1 MRKSTLLRRLW
12 SNSKPT
18 TDTSIRTSSCRSI
31 QSLGSTKSSPRTSPK
46 HRMELPVSPRRL
58 LHNGNTTETD
68 FETTT
73 ASLDNSDSAFSN
85 SRSHFTESTSS
96 DVQKKFV
103 GLSETCNE
111 DENMNRTSDEHILKN
126 SQTQTLGTTNVNVI
140 SNVQLSK
147 TTLDIIYNQVLKDVK
162 DAVPNVIN
170 VNTLTV
176 TPEPRR
182 INVQQVPSFYLKNS
196 EEVAANPK
204 HDQILKYMMSNVGTG
219 SSYSKPTEVPQIAV
233 PRFSAYPRTISM
245 EVNTSSADSTDR
257 ESDTISL
264 VDSLDDPSPTHTEL
278 SVNRHD
284 DKPVRGSISSLLPDN
299 SDKKE
304 RKSTNKAFFVP
315 IETDVELLE
324 KAVSEHLPEKVRER
338 LSKRQMELKSKAT
351 SPRSDSNY
359 VSSSDSH
366 RFHIVVGDSSG
377 NDGGNVKQKK
387 RNKSFL
393 PSIQTTR
400 KIRIDSRDRRSTRKT
415 ANSSSKTKTQ
425 ARTPK
430 LSSLYTTKNEYHYD
444 AAPNRIYHKT
454 ELNNVNKRIE
464 ILEIMECIDVT
475 PERYTQQ
482 AKTKSR
488 IPVLVNPR
496 LPRLNQHKPA
506 FLEVQEVRIEDPK
519 IDQLIANILI
529 DTLNKVEDPDDDTSK
544 TSVAS
549 KAPEDEKKPNK
560 YNHGNKYKQKF
571 EVIPEEFLQ
580 SSTESNNNEA
590 TGKVE
595 AGDKEE
601 AKSDLYKG
609 KAALALVKDDNLT
622 TIPQGWIT
630 FYMLQKSQ
638 GSPDSTSDEGI
649 PTSKNYQNL

>member
-12 SNSKPT
+12 SNSKPP
-18 TDTSIRTSSCRSI
+18 TDTSIRTTSYRST
-31 QSLGSTKSSPRTSPK
+31 QSLGSTRSSPRTSPK

-58 LHNGNTTETD
+58 QNGNTTETD

-85 SRSHFTESTSS
+85 SRSQFTESTSS
-96 DVQKKFV
+96 DMQKVV

-111 DENMNRTSDEHILKN
+111 DENRNRTSDEHILKN

-147 TTLDIIYNQVLKDVK
+147 ATLDIIYNQVLKDVK

-176 TPEPRR
+176 TPEPKR

-299 SDKKE
+299 SDRKE

-338 LSKRQMELKSKAT
+338 LSKRQMELKNKAT

-415 ANSSSKTKTQ
+415 TSSKTKTPT
-425 ARTPK
+425 RTPK

-444 AAPNRIYHKT
+444 AVPNRIYHKT
-454 ELNNVNKRIE
+454 ELNNANKRIE

-475 PERYTQQ
+475 PERYTQH

-496 LPRLNQHKPA
+496 LPRLHQQKPA
-506 FLEVQEVRIEDPK
+506 FLAVQEVRIEDPK

-529 DTLNKVEDPDDDTSK
+529 DTLNKAEDSDDDTTK
-544 TSVAS
+544 TSVES

-560 YNHGNKYKQKF
+560 YSHGNKYKQKF

-590 TGKVE
+590 AGNVE
-595 AGDKEE
+595 AVDKEE
-601 AKSDLYKG
+601 TKSDLYKG

-649 PTSKNYQNL
+649 ATSKTYQNL